1 MSEIMMFDWGKIR
14 TFDGNVWYKIILRE
28 PTIFPD
34 QPLPILIAIRNPPA
48 GLLSEFTTKNLPKG
62 VKRACELILE
72 LCKYVTTLSAEEL
85 KRQNENREI
94 DLAFKYL
101 DITTAPNPPEY
112 DPDLFKDELLRFCNI
127 FITLPAAELEK
138 RIRDGGI
145 DLLISFPEYRM
156 NPWHVPKGYIHE
168 IEIT

>member
-1 MSEIMMFDWGKIR
+1 MKKDNGK
-14 TFDGNVWYKIILRE
+14 VWYTIIVRE
-28 PTIFPD
+28 PAIFPD
-34 QPLPILIAIRNPPA
+34 QPLPIRIAVRNPPT
-48 GLLSEFTTKNLPKG
+48 GKLSGFTTKNLPKG

-85 KRQNENREI
+85 ENQSENREI
-94 DLAFKYL
+94 DLAFRGL

-127 FITLPAAELEK
+127 FITLPIGELEK
-138 RIRDGGI
+138 RIRDGEI

-156 NPWHVPKGYIHE
+156 NPWHVPKGYIHQF
-168 IEIT
+168 EIT